1 MIEIRVGGQQNEV
14 LRHLVKVIEKNFG
27 AKSKFRHVPHVT
39 IIGTLSTSNQRDLIN
54 TVRNVAKDY
63 DLVSFRL
70 VGFGEFSGRA
80 IYAHVCPSDEL
91 REMRQ
96 KLVKSLGRFCEL
108 KTYDMKEDFKPH
120 ATLCLDTDLPE
131 KTEVGIKR
139 KFGKILE
146 FLESWKLLDHR
157 QHALRVSVIGENRKI
172 VCEYDLMLRRMIS
185 RDEALNRTL
194 FKKTMSAFEKRM
206 KRSGTNAGK
215 RLNFTDESEHLGRV
229 FVLSDLHFDHTSII
243 RRCRRPFSS
252 TQQMNRILVNN
263 WNDRVRKGDR
273 VYYLGDMT
281 HGRERRSIDFWLSK
295 LNGEVRFIRGSHDTD
310 AITRAEVI
318 KDRFPIRYGGFEFLL
333 MHDPYRPVYWDGWII
348 HGDKYNSNPVT
359 YPHINRRNKTINVCS
374 EYTGYAPMSLDEIIA
389 KIPK

>member
-1 MIEIRVGGQQNEV
+1 MIEIRVGGQQNEA

-27 AKSKFRHVPHVT
+27 AKNKFRHVPHVT
-39 IIGTLSTSNQRDLIN
+39 IIATLSTSNQRDLIDA
-54 TVRNVAKDY
+54 VRNVAKDY

-70 VGFGEFSGRA
+70 VGFDEFPGRA
-80 IYAHVCPSDEL
+80 IYARVLPSYEL
-91 REMRQ
+91 REMQQ

-108 KTYDMKEDFKPH
+108 KAFDMKETFKPH

-139 KFGKILE
+139 KFDKILE

-157 QHALRVSVIGENRKI
+157 QHALRVSVIGEDRKI
-172 VCEYDLMLRRMIS
+172 VCEYDLMLRRMLS

-194 FKKTMSAFEKRM
+194 FKKTMSTFEKRM
-206 KRSGTNAGK
+206 KRAGTNAGK
-215 RLNFTDESEHLGRV
+215 RLNFTDESERPGRV

-252 TQQMNRILVNN
+252 TRQMNRILVNN

-318 KDRFPIRYGGFEFLL
+318 KDRFPIRYGGLEFLL
-333 MHDPYRPVYWDGWII
+333 MHDPYRLVYWDGWII
-348 HGDKYNSNPVT
+348 HGDKHNCNPVT

-374 EYTGYAPMSLDEIIA
+374 EYTGYAPMNLDEIIA
-389 KIPK
+389 KISK